1 VLYTEAVEPQE
12 TLSTLTVYPNPFR
25 IPAST
30 RLVVDG
36 LTRQA
41 LVRIVS
47 LSGTLVRELPS
58 SGGRLVE
65 WDGKDKNGNHV
76 SSGIYFAVA
85 ISEDGRQSAIAKI
98 AVIRR

>member
-1 VLYTEAVEPQE
+1 
-12 TLSTLTVYPNPFR
+12 
-25 IPAST
+25 
-30 RLVVDG
+30 
-36 LTRQA
+36 
-41 LVRIVS
+41 